1 MRKNGNNDMKRNRLL
16 ICLLALTAAL
26 ALFMGLQRTAEA
38 QFTAPRL
45 VVSCYLSDSM
55 TVVDARTVRII
66 GNFSVGSNPE
76 RLVTS
81 PDNKFLAVAQPKN
94 GCISIV
100 ATDNMRYGSNHSD
113 PQILKPV
120 DLAFSPDGGRLYVLD
135 AETCQLA
142 ELHVPSLNV
151 IRTLPLNGLGPTCM
165 RISKNGAKMFVGHE
179 DTGLITIV
187 DLFAWE
193 VVKQTGV
200 APKLGGIDLTPDN
213 GRLLVTLPTESQ
225 VGIYK
230 TTDLRLLSKVPVGS
244 GAGAV
249 GVSAKNQVIVLN
261 TISNDVTIFPIDRPT
276 LRFRTAVG
284 VGPRH
289 LCFSP
294 DGTMCYVANFNTEDM
309 SVIDV
314 DKGTQLGRLA
324 VGKGPRAITWVY

>member
-1 MRKNGNNDMKRNRLL
+1 MAL
-16 ICLLALTAAL
+16 CLCW
-26 ALFMGLQRTAEA
+26 QRTAQA

-45 VVSCYLSDSM
+45 VVSCFLGDSM

-81 PDNKFLAVAQPKN
+81 PDNKFIAVAQPKN
-94 GCISIV
+94 GCIAIV
-100 ATDNMRYGSNHSD
+100 ATDNMRFGSTHKD
-113 PQILKPV
+113 PQIIKPL
-120 DLAFSPDGGRLYVLD
+120 DLAFAPDGGRLYVLD
-135 AETCQLA
+135 GETCSLV

-151 IRTLPLNGLGPTCM
+151 VRTLPLNGLGPSFM

-179 DTGLITIV
+179 ETGLITIV

-200 APKLGGIDLTPDN
+200 GAKLGGMDLTPDN
-213 GRLLVTLPTESQ
+213 GRILISLPNENQ

-230 TTDLRLLSKVPVGS
+230 TNDLRLLSKVPVGS

-261 TISNDVTIFPIDRPT
+261 MISNDVTIFPLDRPT

-284 VGPRH
+284 VGPRDI
-289 LCFSP
+289 CFSP
-294 DGTMCYVANFNTEDM
+294 DGSMCYVANFNTEDM
-309 SVIDV
+309 SVIDM
-314 DKGTQLGRLA
+314 DKGTQLGRLL